1 MPPVP
6 PSNEL
11 SGRPVRI
18 LMFCSWDVPYSTSTR
33 QYALFTP
40 LAGMSVLVAALMTGL
55 PANPTAGSVASW
67 MQFTGTPKGSGLS
80 FAVAIDGLRASVAS
94 STAARLT
101 RAARRLVIIVVP
113 PFGALGASLHTT
125 HHTIPS
131 SAATAAR
138 SEERRVGKEC
148 RSRWSPYH

>member
-11 SGRPVRI
+11 SGRPARI
-18 LMFCSWDVPYSTSTR
+18 LMFCSGDVPYSTSTR

-80 FAVAIDGLRASVAS
+80 FAVAIDGLRTSVAS

-113 PFGALGASLHTT
+113 PLGRSVRHFTRPTIRFQAEIGRASC
-125 HHTIPS
+125 
-131 SAATAAR
+131 R
-138 SEERRVGKEC
+138 ERVYISGVDVLSKR
-148 RSRWSPYH
+148 